1 MEQHHYNLSSG
12 SNLNPEC
19 PLPTVLHTLESA
31 GSLLKSFFYLFLK
44 IIVKMIFLRIV
55 HIQIITYNTQFIH
68 S

>member
-31 GSLLKSFFYLFLK
+31 GSLLKSFF
-44 IIVKMIFLRIV
+44 IFLEIIIKPIFE
-55 HIQIITYNTQFIH
+55 HTSYSNDKTHPIQ